1 MSDEIPER
9 SEIIRSTIITS
20 VLTGLF
26 LILGLIFWAWTDSE
40 VDTPLTAL
48 NEMNPFLAPIF
59 EILFMGVM
67 FFFMTV
73 TVANLR
79 LYLTKI
85 RSGWLDVIL
94 LLIVQVII
102 SYFMFGL
109 EVTGAAFVLCLA
121 FVAYIYLLQD

>member
-20 VLTGLF
+20 VLTALF
-26 LILGLIFWAWTDSE
+26 LIIGLIFWAWANSE

-48 NEMNPFLAPIF
+48 NDINPFLAPII
-59 EILFMGVM
+59 EIVSMGVM

-79 LYLTKI
+79 LFLTKI
-85 RSGWLDVIL
+85 RSGWLDIIL
-94 LLIVQVII
+94 LLVVQVII

-109 EVTGAAFVLCLA
+109 EITGASFVLCLA
-121 FVAYIYLLQD
+121 FIAYIYLLQD